1 MTVLSAADIRVV
13 RDATPVLDGVSLTVR
28 PGEVVGLLGPN
39 GSGKSTLLK
48 VMAGLIRQTS
58 GTVDLD
64 GMALVDHARQERAR
78 RIGYLPQDA
87 VSDWPLTVRRVVSLG
102 RVPHR
107 SPLRGL
113 SATDADAVIQALTLT
128 DTTHLADRVVTTLSG
143 GERTRVMISRVL
155 AGRPD
160 LLLLDEPVTGLDPR
174 HQLDLMELLQ
184 HLAKGPERKGC
195 LVVLHDLAIAAGYC
209 DRVHVLS
216 RGRTLAGGPKAD
228 VLIPAT
234 IREAFA
240 VDVEMVDTANGPVP
254 LLSHP
259 SDPRR

>member
-1 MTVLSAADIRVV
+1 MTVLTATDIRVV
-13 RDATPVLDGVSLTVR
+13 RDGTPIVDGASLTVE

-48 VMAGLIRQTS
+48 VMAGLIRPVS
-58 GTVDLD
+58 GTVTFD
-64 GMALVDHARQERAR
+64 GTELFRHGRRDRAR

-113 SATDADAVIQALTLT
+113 SAADADAVTQALGLT
-128 DTTHLADRVVTTLSG
+128 DTTHLAHRVVTTLSG

-155 AGRPD
+155 AGQPD

-184 HLAKGPERKGC
+184 RVAKGPERKGC

-216 RGRTLAGGPKAD
+216 RGRTLAGGPKAE
-228 VLIPAT
+228 VLTPET
-234 IREAFA
+234 IRKAFA
-240 VDVEMVDTANGPVP
+240 VDVEMVGTARGVVP
-254 LLSHP
+254 FLSR
-259 SDPRR
+259 SVS